1 MTDLGSDVRARTAH
15 ASAGRV
21 GAAGSVVD
29 VLVLVGAL
37 ALALSPL
44 VPVFGVAPA
53 WRTITV
59 GLVLGTAVA
68 AAGALRRWSGIGV
81 VAVVVLVYFGVGG
94 AVAAARTTSHLV
106 LPTGATLTGLASGAV
121 TSWKQVLT
129 LDPPLGDAGTL
140 LVAPFLLALCGATLA
155 LSIVWRARSRGAR
168 AAAALVPPVVLVVAI
183 LLGTTTVV
191 VPLAVGLA
199 LSAGLVTWAAWR
211 SGGLQPRRV
220 LSLVLVLGVAG
231 VSGAALG
238 PAVTQGT
245 TRHVLRDEITPP
257 FDPRAF
263 TSPLSAF
270 RRFVKEQKDTDLLT
284 VTGLPKGATIRLAT
298 LDAFDGV
305 VWNVAGGG
313 ASGSGE
319 FRRVGST
326 IEESVPGERV
336 AVGVQIR
343 ALSGVWLPTVGD
355 ATGFRFTGTDAGTAT
370 EHLRYNDATGAA
382 VLTGGLSDT
391 VSYTVDAVL
400 PPVPDDTEIGSAPAA
415 DVVLPPTVDV
425 PDVVGVR
432 AAEIA
437 RTAGAPVLVARSL
450 QKALADEG
458 YFSNG
463 QTDVG
468 EYPSLAGHGAN
479 RVATLL
485 GGALMVGD
493 GEQYASAM
501 ALMARQMGLPAR
513 VVLGFV
519 PSGPQV
525 GASSITFTGAQIQA
539 WVEIAFAGH
548 GWVPFFPTPPE
559 SRTPQKDNQPQ
570 QPQADPQVLQPP
582 PPPPAP
588 VSAPHENTE
597 QPQTD
602 DPRRDG
608 QGTSVWHTV
617 AVVGAVAAIP
627 LGLLVLPVA
636 LVLGLKRRRRRRRL
650 EATDPVLRVVG
661 GWSEALDAARDH
673 GRPPPRLATRR
684 EIARALGGDGAV
696 TAPTASSVRGK
707 TAAPAGPG
715 GWTSLADR
723 TDEAVFGV
731 RPPDDDAVEKYWADV
746 RATVASLGQG
756 MSRWRR
762 LRAQLSVASLRR
774 GR

>member
-1 MTDLGSDVRARTAH
+1 MTALGSGGRARSVH

-21 GAAGSVVD
+21 GAAGAVVD
-29 VLVLVGAL
+29 MLVLVGATAL
-37 ALALSPL
+37 ALAPL
-44 VPVFGVAPA
+44 VPVFGVVPA
-53 WRTITV
+53 WRAIAV
-59 GLVLGTAVA
+59 GLVLGTGVAV
-68 AAGALRRWSGIGV
+68 AGALRRWSGIGV
-81 VAVVVLVYFGVGG
+81 VAAVVLVYFGLGG
-94 AVAAARTTSHLV
+94 AVAVPRTMSHVV
-106 LPTGATLTGLASGAV
+106 LPTGATVAGLASGAV

-155 LSIVWRARSRGAR
+155 LSIAWRARARAAR
-168 AAAALVPPVVLVVAI
+168 AAAALVPPAVLVAAI
-183 LLGTTTVV
+183 LLGTTTAV
-191 VPLAVGLA
+191 VPLAVGLG
-199 LSAGLVTWAAWR
+199 LSAGLATWAAWR

-220 LSLVLVLGVAG
+220 LALVLVLGVAG
-231 VSGAALG
+231 GSGVALG
-238 PAVTQGT
+238 PLATGST

-257 FDPRAF
+257 FDPRDF

-284 VTGLPKGATIRLAT
+284 VTDLPKGATVRLAT

-305 VWNVAGGG
+305 VWNVAGGGG

-326 IEESVPGERV
+326 IEESTQGARV
-336 AVGVQIR
+336 RVGVQIR

-355 ATGFRFTGTDAGTAT
+355 ATAFRFTGTDAGSAT
-370 EHLRYNDATGAA
+370 ERLRYNDATGAA
-382 VLTGGLSDT
+382 VLTGGLSGA
-391 VSYTVDAVL
+391 VSYTLDAVL
-400 PPVPDDTEIGSAPAA
+400 PAVPDDTQIGDAPAA

-450 QKALADEG
+450 QKALANEG

-479 RVATLL
+479 RIATLL
-485 GGALMVGD
+485 GGGLMVGD

-559 SRTPQKDNQPQ
+559 SRTPQKNNQPQ

-588 VSAPHENTE
+588 VSAPHEDTE

-602 DPRRDG
+602 EPRRSG
-608 QGTSVWHTV
+608 QGASVWRTV
-617 AVVGAVAAIP
+617 LVASAVTAIP
-627 LGLLVLPVA
+627 IGLLVLPIA

-650 EATDPVLRVVG
+650 TAPDPVMRVVG
-661 GWSEALDAARDH
+661 GWSEVLDAARDH

-684 EIARALGGDGAV
+684 EIAQALGGDGAV
-696 TAPTASSVRGK
+696 PSSSAGSGMP
-707 TAAPAGPG
+707 AAAGTG
-715 GWTSLADR
+715 VWIALADR

-731 RPPDDDAVEKYWADV
+731 HPPDDDAVERYWADV
-746 RATVASLGQG
+746 RTTVDLLGHG
-756 MSRWRR
+756 LSRWRR
-762 LRAQLSVASLRR
+762 LRARMSVASLRR
-774 GR
+774 PR